1 MVVIITTT
9 IVRGN
14 WITLRGTRRMP
25 RAGDGYGWHGYSLR
39 DGGHRTD
46 GRRPLETPSIFP
58 LFRGRS
64 TASFDSISG
73 GGGGAAPQ
81 KPCWRAVSHSESGR
95 SCSPCSPA
103 MSGSPSLLPGM
114 RCVSQ
119 GLPRIGR
126 TATCEPRWL
135 HSRISARVV
144 RCRTRISEHG
154 IVASQCCRHYARSID
169 SGGRWRSDRNL
180 PTRRRYRSH
189 TRRRVQVSPRLAE
202 SCNRRRFRS
211 NRRDTL
217 CDRAVVTLE
226 GVGRQGNACNR
237 I

>member
-73 GGGGAAPQ
+73 GGGSLAA
-81 KPCWRAVSHSESGR
+81 KAVLAIGV
-95 SCSPCSPA
+95 PF
-103 MSGSPSLLPGM
+103 GF
-114 RCVSQ
+114 VS
-119 GLPRIGR
+119 
-126 TATCEPRWL
+126 
-135 HSRISARVV
+135 VV
-144 RCRTRISEHG
+144 
-154 IVASQCCRHYARSID
+154 
-169 SGGRWRSDRNL
+169 
-180 PTRRRYRSH
+180 
-189 TRRRVQVSPRLAE
+189 LAVLAG
-202 SCNRRRFRS
+202 N
-211 NRRDTL
+211 
-217 CDRAVVTLE
+217 VGVTLL
-226 GVGRQGNACNR
+226 VAGNAMRLSRVTPDWENGDV
-237 I
+237 